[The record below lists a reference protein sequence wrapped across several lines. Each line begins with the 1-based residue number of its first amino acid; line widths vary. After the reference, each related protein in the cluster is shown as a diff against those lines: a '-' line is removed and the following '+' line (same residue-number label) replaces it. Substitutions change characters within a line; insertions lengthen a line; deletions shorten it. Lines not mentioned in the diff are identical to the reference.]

1 MSEGTESFDLVLRRE
16 IDEPREK
23 LWRCW
28 TEPDLLKKWFCPQP
42 WGVARAEL
50 DLRPGGCCNVTMLSP
65 EGEEFPN
72 AGVYL
77 EVVPNERLVFT
88 DAFTTGWVP
97 SAKPFMTGVINFE
110 DLGGGRTGYNAI
122 AKHWTA
128 SDRDQHL
135 EMGFHEGWG
144 RATDQLAELAAT
156 L

>member
-1 MSEGTESFDLVLRRE
+1 MSEAAESFDLVLRRE
-16 IDEPREK
+16 IDVPREK

-28 TEPDLLKKWFCPQP
+28 TEPDLLKQWFCPKP

-72 AGVYL
+72 AGIYL
-77 EVVPNERLVFT
+77 EVTPNERLVFT
-88 DAFTTGWVP
+88 DAYTTGWVP
-97 SAKPFMTGVINFE
+97 SAKPFMTGVITFE
-110 DLGGGRTGYNAI
+110 DFGGGRTAYTAI

-128 SDRDQHL
+128 ADRDQHL

-144 RATDQLAELAAT
+144 KATDQLAELAAT